1 MVLAKLRS
9 PVGRIGGLR
18 RGRLP
23 LPEQL
28 RQPRRLLFVAGVA
41 AVVALFVRLELQQAV
56 VIGLVGGAAYGL
68 LALGLVLIYKSSG
81 VFNFAQAEFGTVAV
95 YALYALKGP
104 LGYPLA
110 LVAALV
116 AAVVMGLLVERLVV
130 RPLFDSPRVT
140 LLVATAGV
148 AAFAIGIQFWIGE
161 AKLRRIEPAL
171 SRPDRIAILRQNLSD
186 QQLLLVAALIALGV
200 LLALFFSR
208 TNLGLAILGASQE
221 PVATELAGISVRR
234 LSSFTWGLAALLGGV
249 AGVLFAP
256 ISGSFGPGELT
267 RGLLIPAFTA
277 AVLGG
282 MTSLPGA
289 FVGGTLVGVAQ
300 AGAISYKGLEAIP
313 GKGTVIV
320 FLLLIAI
327 LTIRPQGLLGS
338 RA

>member
-1 MVLAKLRS
+1 
-9 PVGRIGGLR
+9 
-18 RGRLP
+18 
-23 LPEQL
+23 
-28 RQPRRLLFVAGVA
+28 
-41 AVVALFVRLELQQAV
+41 
-56 VIGLVGGAAYGL
+56 
-68 LALGLVLIYKSSG
+68 
-81 VFNFAQAEFGTVAV
+81 
-95 YALYALKGP
+95 
-104 LGYPLA
+104 
-110 LVAALV
+110 
-116 AAVVMGLLVERLVV
+116 
-130 RPLFDSPRVT
+130 
-140 LLVATAGV
+140 
-148 AAFAIGIQFWIGE
+148 
-161 AKLRRIEPAL
+161 
-171 SRPDRIAILRQNLSD
+171 
-186 QQLLLVAALIALGV
+186 
-200 LLALFFSR
+200 
-208 TNLGLAILGASQE
+208 
-221 PVATELAGISVRR
+221 VRR